1 MMENKIAVLGGSDF
15 VMPFSALGID
25 TFDVADERQSIIDG
39 AKRILEEKYSLVVVA
54 ENIAPQA
61 EKVFAEVR
69 QKTLPCVLVVPFT
82 TESEGFATQSLGRAL
97 KMATGVNVLKS
108 N

>member
-1 MMENKIAVLGGSDF
+1 
-15 VMPFSALGID
+15 MPFSALGVD
-25 TFDVADERQSIIDG
+25 TFDVADEQQSIIDG
-39 AKRILEEKYSLVVVA
+39 AKKILEEKYSLVVVA
-54 ENIAPQA
+54 ENIAPHA
-61 EKVFAEVR
+61 EHVFSAIR

-97 KMATGVNVLKS
+97 KLAMGVNVLKS